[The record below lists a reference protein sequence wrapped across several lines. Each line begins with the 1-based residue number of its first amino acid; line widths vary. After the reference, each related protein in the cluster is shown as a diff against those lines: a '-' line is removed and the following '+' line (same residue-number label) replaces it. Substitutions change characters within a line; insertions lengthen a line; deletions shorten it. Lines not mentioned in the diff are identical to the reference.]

1 MSKNRII
8 EDIMELTPIAKDSLT
23 RMSVYDLTTLLNS
36 LKGDTPKPPTIKP
49 ELVPQPPL
57 KRVNKNKRNTKRVVK
72 DEEPKEEP
80 KEEQKNEIIE
90 EAVEDEEDP
99 FEEVEEDEPEPL
111 EPIEP
116 EPEPEKPKSRPT
128 KKKKEKN
135 PFNEPIPQPSTLKR
149 TKAKV
154 VNEKTECKDIL
165 TDFRKEVSKLIQ
177 QYKRVRT
184 PQDHHKDKLCELYN
198 EIYDKTC
205 KYLNDTLETYRF
217 VDESIYD
224 YCNSMTDKEKVRI
237 ERLIGK

>member
-1 MSKNRII
+1 
-8 EDIMELTPIAKDSLT
+8 MELTPIAKDSLC

-36 LKGDTPKPPTIKP
+36 LKGDVVKPPTIKP

-72 DEEPKEEP
+72 EEEEPKEEEP
-80 KEEQKNEIIE
+80 KEEEASQGGATLE
-90 EAVEDEEDP
+90 EELEEEQDP
-99 FEEVEEDEPEPL
+99 FKDLEEEEEELQEEEEEEPQK
-111 EPIEP
+111 
-116 EPEPEKPKSRPT
+116 PEKPKTRPT

-135 PFNEPIPQPSTLKR
+135 PFNEPISQPSTLKR

-154 VNEKTECKDIL
+154 VNEKTECKEIL

-198 EIYDKTC
+198 DIYDKTC
-205 KYLNDTLETYRF
+205 KYITDTLETYRF
-217 VDESIYD
+217 VDESIYE
-224 YCNSMTDKEKVRI
+224 YCNNMTDKEKVRI